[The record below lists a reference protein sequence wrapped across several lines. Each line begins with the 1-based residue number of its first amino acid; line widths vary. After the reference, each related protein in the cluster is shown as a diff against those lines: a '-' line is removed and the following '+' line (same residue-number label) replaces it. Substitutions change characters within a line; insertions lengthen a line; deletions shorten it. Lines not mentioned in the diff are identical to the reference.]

1 MLARDTIEV
10 AQALLP
16 AKSRLGLRYLFV
28 YDEGRQSLLRVSP
41 PGLDLAALELVA
53 ATRAALTTSQAVVTP
68 DGLTLLA
75 ATPIHGEGHPESIGT
90 LVVGMAIGDVAFR
103 RVKERAGVDL
113 LVAQDGHLVRSTI
126 DEPELQQALEATY
139 LTSEAIPTLNRGIL
153 AAYHL
158 RAVAQAPTPGSLLIG
173 LVSTREV
180 EAISQQRTSIALGGL
195 GFVLISL
202 LLVSVLLARGVSGS
216 LQAMLASTKNMAR
229 GNYRQQVAHSPIREL
244 DELATA
250 INEMGQQL
258 EIQVAQLTYQAFHDS
273 LSELPNRAL
282 FLDRLG
288 QALARAHRRAL
299 AVAVLFIDLDNFKVV
314 NDSLGHQVGDQ
325 LLIAVAKRL
334 RAAVRPEDTVSR
346 FGGDE
351 FTILLEM
358 LGGVDEATGIA
369 ERVTERLRIPFTIA
383 GHEIYTGA
391 SMGIVMSEAGEDD
404 GERLLRDADVAM
416 YRAKTQGKGQY
427 VVFERA
433 MSERA
438 MRRAALEMDLRWA
451 LERGE
456 LRLHYQPIVRLADSQ
471 LAEVEALVRW
481 EHPRLGFLAP
491 GEFIPTAEDSGLI
504 LPIGTWVLAEACRQ
518 VRFWQVKYPGNPDLV
533 VSVNLSTRQ
542 FQQVTLV
549 EDVARILRETELS
562 PSCLKLEITESTV
575 MQDTELTIRQM
586 RELKELGIQL
596 AIDDFGTGYSSLGHL
611 RTLPIDILK
620 IDRSFVEGIEHS
632 PEDRAIIQ
640 AIMSLART
648 LHLSVTGEGLETA
661 EQVAH
666 LRALECDMGQG
677 YYYARALNAG
687 ALDALLA
694 AAPMGPLPLKAN
706 TLKTNT

>member
-1 MLARDTIEV
+1 M
-10 AQALLP
+10 
-16 AKSRLGLRYLFV
+16 
-28 YDEGRQSLLRVSP
+28 
-41 PGLDLAALELVA
+41 
-53 ATRAALTTSQAVVTP
+53 
-68 DGLTLLA
+68 
-75 ATPIHGEGHPESIGT
+75 
-90 LVVGMAIGDVAFR
+90 
-103 RVKERAGVDL
+103 
-113 LVAQDGHLVRSTI
+113 
-126 DEPELQQALEATY
+126 
-139 LTSEAIPTLNRGIL
+139 
-153 AAYHL
+153 
-158 RAVAQAPTPGSLLIG
+158 GS
-173 LVSTREV
+173 
-180 EAISQQRTSIALGGL
+180 
-195 GFVLISL
+195 
-202 LLVSVLLARGVSGS
+202 
-216 LQAMLASTKNMAR
+216 
-229 GNYRQQVAHSPIREL
+229 
-244 DELATA
+244 
-250 INEMGQQL
+250 
-258 EIQVAQLTYQAFHDS
+258 
-273 LSELPNRAL
+273 
-282 FLDRLG
+282 
-288 QALARAHRRAL
+288 
-299 AVAVLFIDLDNFKVV
+299 
-314 NDSLGHQVGDQ
+314 
-325 LLIAVAKRL
+325 
-334 RAAVRPEDTVSR
+334 
-346 FGGDE
+346 
-351 FTILLEM
+351 
-358 LGGVDEATGIA
+358 
-369 ERVTERLRIPFTIA
+369 
-383 GHEIYTGA
+383 
-391 SMGIVMSEAGEDD
+391 VMSEAGEDD